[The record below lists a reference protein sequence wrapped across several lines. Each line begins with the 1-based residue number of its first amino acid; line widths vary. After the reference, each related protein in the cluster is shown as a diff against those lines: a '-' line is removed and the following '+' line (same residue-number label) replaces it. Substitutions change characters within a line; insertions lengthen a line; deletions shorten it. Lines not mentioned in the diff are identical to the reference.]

1 MYLPLLLELLLESSV
16 EDGEDKLTH
25 EEVVAALEEQFLTS
39 TASIGVSGRE
49 DRAQNFWIFKLFIKR
64 LLI

>member
-1 MYLPLLLELLLESSV
+1 MYLPLLLELLLESGV

-39 TASIGVSGRE
+39 TASIGVSGRSRTE
-49 DRAQNFWIFKLFIKR
+49 LKTFGFSICSIRAC
-64 LLI
+64 

>member
-1 MYLPLLLELLLESSV
+1 MYLPLLLELLLESGV

-49 DRAQNFWIFKLFIKR
+49 DRAQNF
-64 LLI
+64 